1 MSLLSRFRKA
11 IAALPGMGKVQDYF
25 ERHPRNAFL
34 KFAHPGHF
42 YSPIPDLVEI
52 EGDQSRIYSPQT
64 CNEDH
69 GLNVRPNEQRALL
82 TQFESY
88 RDDCPF
94 RRERKDLRYFSNND
108 YFSLSSALLLDN
120 VLVHFRPKRII
131 EVGSGFSSAVMLDS
145 NQHRSLGVEHF
156 TFIDP
161 YPKRLQGLINDSDRK
176 TCRVIEQK
184 VQSIPSILFDS
195 LDAND
200 LLFIDSSHVVK
211 TGSDVLHLFFSIVP
225 RLKPGVVVHI
235 HDIYWPFEYPLDWLK
250 QGICWNEAFLVK
262 AFLQFNESF
271 RIVLFNDYCFKELN
285 AELQSCLNVTAS
297 NAGSSLFFQRVK

>member
-1 MSLLSRFRKA
+1 
-11 IAALPGMGKVQDYF
+11 
-25 ERHPRNAFL
+25 
-34 KFAHPGHF
+34 
-42 YSPIPDLVEI
+42 VE
-52 EGDQSRIYSPQT
+52 Q
-64 CNEDH
+64 
-69 GLNVRPNEQRALL
+69 
-82 TQFESY
+82 
-88 RDDCPF
+88 
-94 RRERKDLRYFSNND
+94 
-108 YFSLSSALLLDN
+108 
-120 VLVHFRPKRII
+120 
-131 EVGSGFSSAVMLDS
+131 
-145 NQHRSLGVEHF
+145 F